1 MKSGKQRHILFMI
14 KRLIPVCYNADRFE
28 FILFQSLSVLT
39 GAMNGAGVFITQI
52 FIDSVY
58 RAAQNRKV
66 TPSVVM
72 ALTAFIALK
81 LLLNILEGIRQVSAD
96 VNLFAAKE
104 NMNTEIQMKA
114 ARIEPVEY
122 EIPDWLDRIEKA
134 SEGIDSA
141 HYLVNST
148 MSLFTYHLPFFL
160 FLILYLQTLKPVMVL
175 CLVLIFAPVVLSHIL
190 RSSKFAELEDT
201 AAPLRREYDAYFHA
215 ACGKEYYKETRSLG
229 LFSYLKGMM
238 LGTMGSL
245 NDAVLR
251 TRKKAAGIDF
261 MLNTLSLLGY
271 GGVLLL
277 CVKYL
282 LAGEITIGAF
292 AAVYASIDT
301 LYSEI
306 EFLIDEK
313 IGGMIDELGLVRN
326 YIDFIDMPESPRKE
340 TECEKENDIVLSHVS
355 FCYPNSSEKSVNNVS
370 LTIKKGETIALV
382 GENGAGKTTLVRL
395 MIGLY
400 KPTEGSVKIGEN
412 DLSEVGFRSLFKGTS
427 GVFQHFQRYAFS
439 LEDNIRIADF
449 SSRKNEDDIDDL
461 LKENGIRASDRETF
475 PDGLQTIL
483 SREYDGT
490 ELSGGQWQRIAIARG
505 LYRDSN
511 IMVLDEPTASIDP
524 IEESNVY
531 RRFSEYANGRT
542 AIVVTHR
549 MGSARIA
556 SRIIVMKEGSIV
568 EAGTH
573 DKLMKAGGEYARMFD
588 LQAKWYL

>member
-1 MKSGKQRHILFMI
+1 
-14 KRLIPVCYNADRFE
+14 
-28 FILFQSLSVLT
+28 
-39 GAMNGAGVFITQI
+39 
-52 FIDSVY
+52 
-58 RAAQNRKV
+58 
-66 TPSVVM
+66 
-72 ALTAFIALK
+72 
-81 LLLNILEGIRQVSAD
+81 
-96 VNLFAAKE
+96 
-104 NMNTEIQMKA
+104 
-114 ARIEPVEY
+114 
-122 EIPDWLDRIEKA
+122 
-134 SEGIDSA
+134 
-141 HYLVNST
+141 
-148 MSLFTYHLPFFL
+148 
-160 FLILYLQTLKPVMVL
+160 
-175 CLVLIFAPVVLSHIL
+175 
-190 RSSKFAELEDT
+190 
-201 AAPLRREYDAYFHA
+201 
-215 ACGKEYYKETRSLG
+215 
-229 LFSYLKGMM
+229 
-238 LGTMGSL
+238 
-245 NDAVLR
+245 
-251 TRKKAAGIDF
+251 
-261 MLNTLSLLGY
+261 
-271 GGVLLL
+271 
-277 CVKYL
+277 
-282 LAGEITIGAF
+282 
-292 AAVYASIDT
+292 
-301 LYSEI
+301 
-306 EFLIDEK
+306 
-313 IGGMIDELGLVRN
+313 MIDELGLVRN

-340 TECEKENDIVLSHVS
+340 TDCEKENDIVLSHVS

-400 KPTEGSVKIGEN
+400 RPTEGSVKIGEN

-531 RRFSEYANGRT
+531 RRFSEYANGRS

-568 EAGTH
+568 EVGTH
-573 DKLMKAGGEYARMFD
+573 DELMKAGGEYARMFD